1 MKARSGYEAKAAD
14 RGLGGCGYVSDGVA
28 TVAGDLRIHP

>member
-1 MKARSGYEAKAAD
+1 METLLATRKLPGT
-14 RGLGGCGYVSDGVA
+14 GIGGCGYVSDGVA